1 MKQNRFGQASV
12 LSPQHLDNLI
22 DALPAGPHRVL
33 ATILRYTAARV
44 SEARL
49 LTWAAISDTHILF
62 TAATTK
68 TKTSREIPLAPQL
81 LDVLKRWKAETNPR
95 PTDFIVPG
103 GVVGRPMSRQAFD
116 KQLRATCEQL
126 GLSGVSTHSFR
137 RSCLTAANDKGIS
150 LRHLQSISGHTSL
163 AALERY
169 LAVSEEHKV
178 AIVEAF
184 G

>member
-1 MKQNRFGQASV
+1 M
-12 LSPQHLDNLI
+12 
-22 DALPAGPHRVL
+22 
-33 ATILRYTAARV
+33 
-44 SEARL
+44 
-49 LTWAAISDTHILF
+49 
-62 TAATTK
+62 
-68 TKTSREIPLAPQL
+68 APQL

-169 LAVSEEHKV
+169 LAVREEHKV
-178 AIVEAF
+178 AVVEAF

>member
-33 ATILRYTAARV
+33 ATILRFTAARV

-49 LTWAAISDTHILF
+49 LTWAAVSDTHITF
-62 TAATTK
+62 VKHNTK
-68 TKTSREIPLAPQL
+68 TKTSRTIPMSPQL
-81 LDVLKRWKAETNPR
+81 LDILKRWKAETNPR

-163 AALERY
+163 AALECY

-178 AIVEAF
+178 AVVEAF

>member
-1 MKQNRFGQASV
+1 MKHQRCGQSSI
-12 LSPQHLDNLI
+12 LSSENLDKLI

-49 LTWAAISDTHILF
+49 LTWAAVSDTHILF
-62 TAATTK
+62 VKHNTK
-68 TKTSREIPLAPQL
+68 TKTSREVPMSAQL
-81 LDVLKRWKAETNPR
+81 LVVLKKWKEETDPS

-103 GVVGRPMSRQAFD
+103 GVAGKPMSRQAFD

-126 GLSGVSTHSFR
+126 GFSGVSTHSFR
-137 RSCLTAANDKGIS
+137 RTCLTTANDKGIS
-150 LRHLQSISGHTSL
+150 LRHLQAISGHKSL
-163 AALERY
+163 MSLSVYLDVNEAAKQS
-169 LAVSEEHKV
+169 VIS
-178 AIVEAF
+178 AF

>member
-62 TAATTK
+62 AAATTK
-68 TKTSREIPLAPQL
+68 TKTSREVPLAPQL

-103 GVVGRPMSRQAFD
+103 GVAGRPMSRQAFD

-137 RSCLTAANDKGIS
+137 RTCLTTANDKGIS
-150 LRHLQSISGHTSL
+150 LRHLQAISGHRSL
-163 AALERY
+163 MSLSVYLDVNEAAKQN
-169 LAVSEEHKV
+169 VIS
-178 AIVEAF
+178 AF

>member
-1 MKQNRFGQASV
+1 M
-12 LSPQHLDNLI
+12 
-22 DALPAGPHRVL
+22 
-33 ATILRYTAARV
+33 
-44 SEARL
+44 
-49 LTWAAISDTHILF
+49 
-62 TAATTK
+62 
-68 TKTSREIPLAPQL
+68 APQL
-81 LDVLKRWKAETNPR
+81 LDVLKRWKVETNPS
-95 PTDFIVPG
+95 PSDFIVPG

-178 AIVEAF
+178 AVVEAF